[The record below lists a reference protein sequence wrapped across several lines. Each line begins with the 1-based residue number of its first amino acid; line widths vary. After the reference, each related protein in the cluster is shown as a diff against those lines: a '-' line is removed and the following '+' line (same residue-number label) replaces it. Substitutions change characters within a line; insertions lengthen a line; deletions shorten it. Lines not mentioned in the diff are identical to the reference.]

1 MTNKILGKTALFAFL
16 LIGFVAISSP
26 SAFAAGGP
34 KPNSAKKK
42 SGNQSNTA
50 MAPAKKTAAPA
61 KKKAV
66 AKKKAATKRSTT
78 AKKHGT
84 SARKHGTSAKK
95 HATKPAKKT
104 AKKSTQKEVTEDA
117 AKAIAMKRA
126 NGTVEKSET
135 GTNKGRAVYEFAIRN
150 PKGKI
155 RDIWVDQKTGRVVRN
170 AVEK

>member
-1 MTNKILGKTALFAFL
+1 MINKFLGKTALFAFL
-16 LIGFVAISSP
+16 LLGFVAISSP
-26 SAFAAGGP
+26 SAFAASGP
-34 KPNSAKKK
+34 KPNSTKTKK

-50 MAPAKKTAAPA
+50 MTPAKKTAATA

-84 SARKHGTSAKK
+84 TAKK
-95 HATKPAKKT
+95 HATKPAKKN

-126 NGTVEKSET
+126 KGTVEKSET
-135 GTNKGRAVYEFAIRN
+135 GTNKGRAVYEFAIRD
-150 PKGKI
+150 PKGKV